1 MTTPIHPTAVISPSA
16 RLGTGVQVGPYAV
29 IEADTEIGDGC
40 VVDAHAMIRRYTRM
54 GAGNRVHPG
63 AVLGGLPQ
71 DLGFDPAVETFVL
84 VGDGNVFREGVTV
97 SRATQAGGATR
108 IGSQC
113 YFMNN
118 SHVGHDCALGDHNIL
133 AANVLLGGHV
143 QVGERVFFGGG
154 AVVHQF
160 CRIGPFAMIRGMA
173 GVNKDVLPY
182 ALVGGAPIRHY
193 RLNTVGLR
201 RNGIEGANYRALND
215 AFRRLRK
222 RESLDDLPDTPEM
235 RFLRNWLAAA
245 SKRSIAGFIAPG
257 VKMED

>member
-1 MTTPIHPTAVISPSA
+1 MTTHIHPTAVVSASA
-16 RLGTGVQVGPYAV
+16 RLGNGIQIGPYAV
-29 IEADTEIGDGC
+29 IEDDTEIGDGC
-40 VVDAHAMIRRYTRM
+40 IIDAHAMIRRYTRM
-54 GAGNRVHPG
+54 GANNRVHPG

-84 VGDGNVFREGVTV
+84 IGNGNVFREGVTV

-108 IGSQC
+108 IGSDT
-113 YFMNN
+113 YLMNN

-143 QVGERVFFGGG
+143 QVGDRVFFGGG

-160 CRIGPFAMIRGMA
+160 CRIGSFAMIRGMA

-182 ALVGGAPIRHY
+182 GLVGGAPIKHY

-201 RNGIEGANYRALND
+201 RNGIEGASYRALND

-222 RESLDDLPDTPEM
+222 RESLDDLPDSPEM
-235 RFLRNWLAAA
+235 RFLREWLAAP

-257 VKMED
+257 VKIED